1 MADKDFVVKNGL
13 VVGANNTTFG
23 TAVSLVSNGNVG
35 IGNSTPTT
43 KLHIQR
49 APGASFG
56 GEIWSSEGAYWIQL
70 NSRQSAGAYSP
81 LVAAGDHALI
91 YSDGTS
97 ETGSLVIG
105 QWSSSARGIRIDAS
119 GNVGIGTASP
129 AEKLDVTG
137 SITATAN
144 VSAASI
150 NASTGFYGTVQTATQ
165 ATIDHNTLANYVA
178 DRHIAHSAVSITAG
192 TGLSG
197 GGTIDASR
205 TLNVTNVPN
214 SVTFN
219 NGGVGAVSGT
229 TFNGSSAV
237 TISYNSIGAPS
248 TTGTNASGT
257 WSININGS
265 AASATNASAATNA
278 NFATS
283 AGSATNASFATSAG
297 SATNASF
304 ATSAGSTSQALTF
317 ASDGTGAAA
326 TTTFNGGTARVI
338 SYNSV
343 GAPSITG
350 TNASGTWSININ
362 GSSGSTATA
371 TTATNVSGGTVSAT
385 TGSFSSDLSFNSG
398 YGSAAVAYG
407 CRSWIRFA
415 TSLGTPSITGDGNV
429 STITDNGTGAFTIN
443 FTTAL
448 VDANYGAVAN
458 YTETN
463 SATGAS
469 NDGQAS
475 CHTHATGSVRV
486 FCARGDGSATDPA
499 RCTVVVYR

>member
-49 APGASFG
+49 APGASIG

-178 DRHIAHSAVSITAG
+178 DRHIAHSGVSITAG

-197 GGTIDASR
+197 GGTIDASI

-219 NGGVGAVSGT
+219 NGGAGAVSGT

-278 NFATS
+278 
-283 AGSATNASFATSAG
+283 
-297 SATNASF
+297 
-304 ATSAGSTSQALTF
+304 
-317 ASDGTGAAA
+317 
-326 TTTFNGGTARVI
+326 
-338 SYNSV
+338 
-343 GAPSITG
+343 
-350 TNASGTWSININ
+350 
-362 GSSGSTATA
+362 
-371 TTATNVSGGTVSAT
+371 TTATNQSGGTVSAT

-407 CRSWIRFA
+407 CRVWIRFVVSA
-415 TSLGTPSITGDGNV
+415 GVPAISNDGNV
-429 STITDNGTGAFTIN
+429 STITDNGVGNFVIN

-448 VDANYGAVAN
+448 VDANYAAVAN
-458 YTETN
+458 YSETN
-463 SATGAS
+463 SATGGG

-475 CHTHATGSVRV
+475 CHTYATGSVRIY
-486 FCARGDGSATDPA
+486 CARGDGSANDPA
-499 RCTVVVYR
+499 RCSLIVCR